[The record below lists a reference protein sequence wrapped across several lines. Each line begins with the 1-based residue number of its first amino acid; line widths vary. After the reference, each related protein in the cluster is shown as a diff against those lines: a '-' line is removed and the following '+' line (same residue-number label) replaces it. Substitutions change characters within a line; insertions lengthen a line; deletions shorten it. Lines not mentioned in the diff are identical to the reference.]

1 MQSFFQQ
8 FLQSFFALIF
18 IFIYIIAVVLVFHLE
33 NPFRAK
39 KRSFIAH
46 FSVLSLVFSYVMYL
60 GVFLAIFYMLCFN
73 DEFFNKELSE
83 IQYFVIF
90 ASFVIANIV
99 MAFRRSLRHSIR
111 KRYFFL
117 NYIYALFNLAMVVY
131 LLQILIY
138 Q

>member
-18 IFIYIIAVVLVFHLE
+18 LFIYIIAVILVFHLE
-33 NPFRAK
+33 NPFKAK
-39 KRSFIAH
+39 KRTFIAH
-46 FSVLSLVFSYVMYL
+46 FSVLSLVFTYVIYL
-60 GVFLAIFYMLCFN
+60 GVFLTIFYMLCFN
-73 DEFFNKELSE
+73 DDFFNKELSE
-83 IQYFVIF
+83 IQYFIIF
-90 ASFVIANIV
+90 SSFVIANII

-117 NYIYALFNLAMVVY
+117 NYFYAIFNIAMMIYILR
-131 LLQILIY
+131 ILIY